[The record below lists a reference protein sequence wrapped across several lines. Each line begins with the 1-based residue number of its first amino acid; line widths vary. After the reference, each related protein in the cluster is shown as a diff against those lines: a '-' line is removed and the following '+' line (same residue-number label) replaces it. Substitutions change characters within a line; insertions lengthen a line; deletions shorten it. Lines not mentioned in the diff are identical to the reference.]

1 MPSSITTSGI
11 PSTFKSSFNVT
22 HIGTATAILNIDG
35 VNFLTDPYFSTPET
49 KHDVGEGRY
58 LTNAEALGLQLN
70 ELPPIDCV
78 LLSHE
83 DHADNL
89 DEPGRTLLNGRHV
102 LTTLDGAKNL
112 APRPAVKGL
121 AEWETVKLNLGGKEF
136 TITGTPCV
144 HYPGGEVTGFLVST
158 PSFGADPESGLPN
171 AIYVSGDTIYTEE
184 LATEIPKK
192 WNVVAAVL
200 NLGKAMVPHPDG
212 KSGLLQITMSGK
224 DGAKLCKDIGADIL
238 VPMHFESWEHFTQYG
253 GDLRKEFEDAGAAD
267 MVCWLEPGKEKTVI

>member
-1 MPSSITTSGI
+1 MVCTTAAAAGV
-11 PSTFKSSFNVT
+11 PETFKSSLKIT
-22 HIGTATAILNIDG
+22 HIGTATAVLNIDG
-35 VNFLTDPYFSTPET
+35 VNFLTDPYFSPPET
-49 KHDVGEGRY
+49 KHEVGPDQY

-121 AEWETVKLNLGGKEF
+121 AEWETVKLTLGGKQF

-144 HYPGGEVTGFLVST
+144 HYPGGEVTGFIIET
-158 PSFGADPESGLPN
+158 ESFGKDPKSGKPN
-171 AIYVSGDTIYTEE
+171 AIFISGDTIYTDE
-184 LATEIPKK
+184 LATQIPKK
-192 WNVVAAVL
+192 WNIVAAVL
-200 NLGKAMVPHPDG
+200 NLGKARDR
-212 KSGLLQITMSGK
+212 KS
-224 DGAKLCKDIGADIL
+224 
-238 VPMHFESWEHFTQYG
+238 V
-253 GDLRKEFEDAGAAD
+253 
-267 MVCWLEPGKEKTVI
+267 V